1 MKKLFNLIVW
11 GGGIIGAVSSAV
23 QGDTVNAFISIICAL
38 IGTELMTQYRLGKM
52 EEAVNELKLKVKKL
66 EDKKHG

>member
-1 MKKLFNLIVW
+1 MKKLFNFIIW

-23 QGDTVNAFISIICAL
+23 QGDMVNAFISIICAL

-52 EEAVNELKLKVKKL
+52 EEAINELKRKTEKL
-66 EDKKHG
+66 ESEKHG